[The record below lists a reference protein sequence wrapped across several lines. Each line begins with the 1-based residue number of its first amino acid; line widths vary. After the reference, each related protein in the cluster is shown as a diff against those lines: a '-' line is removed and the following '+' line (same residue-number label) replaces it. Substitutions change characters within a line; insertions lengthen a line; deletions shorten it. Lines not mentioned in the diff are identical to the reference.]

1 MLGGVIS
8 IAIAIWFYKT
18 AESKGAPTFQWA
30 FVGFVTYYLPNLIW
44 TFWVAKPYVLQ
55 LHSQNAGFAATLV
68 GQSGI
73 FLGIAVAALVWF
85 QVLRK
90 LKSVNG

>member
-44 TFWVAKPYVLQ
+44 TFWVAKPYVLK
-55 LHSQNAGFAATLV
+55 LHAQNAGFTATLL

-73 FLGIAVAALVWF
+73 ALGVVIAGFVWF

-90 LKSVNG
+90 LKNAAG